1 MAPDRT
7 VVVQRGEERSV
18 LTAEEKGENLMKLA
32 RLDFT
37 QHPRPPQHEL
47 RQRGVF
53 DSGGRLIGHVE
64 NIYVDDEGTF
74 RFVDVAAGGFM
85 GLGKKKHHLVPVE
98 AIAEEEEPAS
108 SITLTVE
115 RQTVQSAPTMG
126 DLHTAPDEGLQRAA
140 RESLAKNSGRGHAWE

>member
-1 MAPDRT
+1 
-7 VVVQRGEERSV
+7 
-18 LTAEEKGENLMKLA
+18 MKLA

-53 DSGGRLIGHVE
+53 DSGGSLIGHVE

-74 RFVDVAAGGFM
+74 RFLDVAMGGFM
-85 GLGKKKHHLVPVE
+85 GIGKKHHLVPVE
-98 AIAEEEEPAS
+98 AIAEEVGS

-115 RQTVQSAPTMG
+115 RQTVQSAPTLE
-126 DLHTAPDEGLQRAA
+126 DPHAAPDEGLQRAA
-140 RESLAKNSGRGHAWE
+140 RESLAKNSGRWGAWQ